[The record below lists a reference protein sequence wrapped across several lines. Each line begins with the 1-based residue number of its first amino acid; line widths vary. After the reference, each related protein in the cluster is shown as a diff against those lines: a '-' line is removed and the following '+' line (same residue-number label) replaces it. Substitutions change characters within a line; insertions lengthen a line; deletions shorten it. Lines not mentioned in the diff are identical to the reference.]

1 MFDVIAPRYDLVNRM
16 MTFGLDLRWRRQAV
30 RALGLPLGAQVL
42 DLACGTGD
50 FLALLDRAG
59 LRPFGV
65 DLSAGML
72 VANHAGSPLAQA
84 DGSRLPLA
92 DASVDGVTCGYAL
105 RNFTDLGAVFAELG
119 RVVRPGGRI
128 SLLEV
133 SEPERGPLL
142 AGHRIWF
149 HQAVPLIGGLISD
162 AGAYRYLPKSTA
174 YLPTTAGN
182 SRRCSTPLD
191 SRPST
196 AALCREASVS
206 SSPPHARG
214 SNDTPFGPGGGPV
227 PLRSGS
233 GFRPV
238 RPGRCAWGRLHQR
251 RSRPGGPRMRRLPP
265 PAPRT
270 RGAGRPREGRAGAWL
285 PSPATTGSDGP
296 SPAQRSVRSQAV
308 RSWRSAPYP
317 STVRRRHRSRCLRSP
332 WPSSRR
338 VTRGSRWWPT
348 NGRTCRPIL
357 KDCDPGWE
365 PIRASRS
372 GEARRPRPLYI
383 SRRSHPRIPPSRS
396 RSWWTRLSWPSTVVS
411 WPRSCWPARWR

>member
-1 MFDVIAPRYDLVNRM
+1 MAAPGRPCPRPSA
-16 MTFGLDLRWRRQAV
+16 RQ
-30 RALGLPLGAQVL
+30 AQVL

-174 YLPTTAGN
+174 YLPTTAEIRVMLN
-182 SRRCSTPLD
+182 
-191 SRPST
+191 
-196 AALCREASVS
+196 A
-206 SSPPHARG
+206 
-214 SNDTPFGPGGGPV
+214 
-227 PLRSGS
+227 S
-233 GFRPV
+233 GFATVNRRPV
-238 RPGRCAWGRLHQR
+238 
-251 RSRPGGPRMRRLPP
+251 SGGLSQLIT
-265 PAPRT
+265 AT
-270 RGAGRPREGRAGAWL
+270 RQGL
-285 PSPATTGSDGP
+285 
-296 SPAQRSVRSQAV
+296 Q
-308 RSWRSAPYP
+308 
-317 STVRRRHRSRCLRSP
+317 
-332 WPSSRR
+332 
-338 VTRGSRWWPT
+338 
-348 NGRTCRPIL
+348 
-357 KDCDPGWE
+357 
-365 PIRASRS
+365 
-372 GEARRPRPLYI
+372 
-383 SRRSHPRIPPSRS
+383 
-396 RSWWTRLSWPSTVVS
+396 
-411 WPRSCWPARWR
+411 